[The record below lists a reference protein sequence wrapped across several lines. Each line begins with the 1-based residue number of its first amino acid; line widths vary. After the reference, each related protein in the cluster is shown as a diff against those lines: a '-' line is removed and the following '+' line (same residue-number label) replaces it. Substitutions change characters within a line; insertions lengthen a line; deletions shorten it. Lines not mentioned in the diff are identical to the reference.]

1 MIFILLGC
9 AAVIFGG
16 GAACWWG
23 MAPPPN
29 VENPDIRNIL
39 NKKRNQK

>member
-23 MAPPPN
+23 MAPPSN
-29 VENPDIRNIL
+29 AENPDIRNIL
-39 NKKRNQK
+39 NKKRNKK